1 VGCTAALVVAAVV
14 AGWFGYRGISEVR
27 RQEAERRQDAEN
39 LRMLRYHDVLR
50 DLDAIGDAG
59 DEMTRARCRHAIE
72 LLGLLEPGWY
82 QTYRSVRPAPEWL
95 PKLPADKR

>member
-1 VGCTAALVVAAVV
+1 MGRSQLAPDVGGIVFAARVGVSSAQTSGSPASP
-14 AGWFGYRGISEVR
+14 AYSSSS
-27 RQEAERRQDAEN
+27 
-39 LRMLRYHDVLR
+39 HDVLR

-59 DEMTRARCRHAIE
+59 DETTRARCRHAIE

-95 PKLPADKR
+95 PKLPTDKR